1 MDMDPLLPK
10 AKELVAKPTGRS
22 DRKSAKSNESDDDE
36 EEDAYREEFSNQLSG
51 AIIIERPNVK
61 WDDVAGL
68 HMAKETLKEA
78 VILPVKFPHLFSGF
92 RKPWK
97 GILLFGPPGT
107 GKSYLAKAVSTE
119 ANNAAFFSLSSSDL
133 VSKCLEESE
142 KLVKTLF
149 SLARENKPSIIF
161 IDEVDTLCGSRSE
174 NEFLVQMQCMGVD
187 NDGVLVLGATNVPW
201 VLDSAT
207 KRG

>member
-1 MDMDPLLPK
+1 ML
-10 AKELVAKPTGRS
+10 
-22 DRKSAKSNESDDDE
+22 
-36 EEDAYREEFSNQLSG
+36 
-51 AIIIERPNVK
+51 I
-61 WDDVAGL
+61 
-68 HMAKETLKEA
+68 
-78 VILPVKFPHLFSGF
+78 F
-92 RKPWK
+92 R
-97 GILLFGPPGT
+97 
-107 GKSYLAKAVSTE
+107 
-119 ANNAAFFSLSSSDL
+119 
-133 VSKCLEESE
+133 
-142 KLVKTLF
+142 LVKTLF